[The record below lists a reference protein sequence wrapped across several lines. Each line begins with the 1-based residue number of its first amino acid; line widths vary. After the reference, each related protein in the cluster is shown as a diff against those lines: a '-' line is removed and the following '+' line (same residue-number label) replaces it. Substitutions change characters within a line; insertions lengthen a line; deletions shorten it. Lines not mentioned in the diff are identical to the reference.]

1 MRNLKYEKNDC
12 KRVPGGRNVY
22 VVILTCVICIVGTAA
37 NAAYKEKDF
46 ATAASLYR
54 SLIESKKSKEPKLL
68 KNFAMASL
76 KLESFD
82 VAKKYFDL
90 ALSNCKTT
98 EV

>member
-1 MRNLKYEKNDC
+1 MKPTDK
-12 KRVPGGRNVY
+12 
-22 VVILTCVICIVGTAA
+22 I
-37 NAAYKEKDF
+37 
-46 ATAASLYR
+46 SR

-82 VAKKYFDL
+82 VAKKYFEL